1 MGYRNQ
7 PTSASGV
14 KDVSDKGPTFE
25 DRALFENEKREAE
38 RKRLADI
45 NKKREESNWRIEQEE
60 SLYSA
65 DLQAGIRTAANKTNV
80 DYTSLNDSMSNM
92 VSQLSAARIRL
103 KQSSGPYEEMDPE
116 GNVVFNTQT
125 DKSYI
130 KSATDFI
137 KNSETNFGSVAFIQ
151 EEFKKMPSGNGEGET
166 SRKFTSPYLG
176 LLNAASN
183 PASGQDV
190 SVSYDMEY
198 DNKSGHRMGIVMKGE
213 AVRRL
218 NAEMGNEGDT
228 YTIKPEEVTNLMM
241 GNNDPENFGLF
252 YQNPS
257 TVSELEKNAF
267 AKNIT
272 NENGDINSDYMI
284 EVKTEEPIVDE
295 LTGTEQ
301 MATVSQVNY
310 PVIKQ
315 NMAGAI
321 KSKLMTTLDKGMVS
335 TSVLINTYAKQDE
348 DGNYYYDTPRKDG
361 NGNIIYKADGKVDF
375 GSVNEDGDTRNRVY
389 LGDGELEFDMSSD
402 NESFGGLSEDDYKN
416 VYGLIEN
423 EFMKRSGVYDPQV
436 VKPYGEKM
444 TVERKTARNK
454 KPSTD
459 KQTEGSLK
467 RGRITGTINDFIRN
481 VELAKKENAFNPE
494 TLDKT
499 RLDNVAELISGV
511 YGGGEAS
518 YDAENKL
525 FIVKKP
531 AVYDENRNVITK
543 GEKISLEYDPSDPNA
558 SNRLRQKLESS
569 LGTTSRGNKERITI
583 GKSSSEQI
591 NRSAFENDFPDLTG
605 DDGMK
610 DEEYLA
616 KELRKKYPTLKIEEP
631 WGPNEEIKIMDPEG
645 NNGVLVSDALDNYNP
660 EAIMDIVYKQLNPT
674 ETNDT
679 ETKKTETG
687 DEKTL
692 AEQMKEAKNNQTV
705 VQEPVVQEE
714 KPVAQVVKKTTTN
727 PPKKKVETGNNQTVV
742 QEEEPVIQEEEPVAQ
757 VVKKTTTNP
766 PNTKSNKREEEQES
780 FLLNEEVTGGG
791 RKGNEVV
798 PLPKYKNSKAAA
810 NYLNSKTQVKMGSGG
825 DGRAAEYGDK
835 NKKMGLKVDIG
846 NDVWS
851 GLSDAQQLMIR
862 EQHFNL
868 PWNPKV
874 VMLMTAGY
882 IDKADRGAYH
892 TGRNGK
898 DINKVWDNVDKQE
911 LIGKLKGKD
920 QELFNEWSEIYSNSE
935 PNEIGFQ
942 KQYKRRVEN
951 IAKRYNLDLSQDM
964 LDTFKTK

>member
-14 KDVSDKGPTFE
+14 KDVSDKGPTFQ

-257 TVSELEKNAF
+257 TVSELEKKAGTNGILDP
-267 AKNIT
+267 KDGSIT
-272 NENGDINSDYMI
+272 ADYMI
-284 EVKTEEPIVDE
+284 KVDDAKRVVDE
-295 LTGTEQ
+295 LTGTQQ

-348 DGNYYYDTPRKDG
+348 DGNYYYDAPRKDEK
-361 NGNIIYKADGKVDF
+361 GNIIYKANGKVDF

-402 NESFGGLSEDDYKN
+402 NESFGGLSEDDYKD

-436 VKPYGEKM
+436 VKPYGEKLKFTDETGSM
-444 TVERKTARNK
+444 PEWKQTQNYKKNLADQFVNTVGEIDITDKREVEDTARMLSGIIGKGGSVSWDDDKQGFVFKTVKTRFNEEGKLLEESAEEAVIKYNPNDPNWRGKLTQEVYNQLGVKEVAGDFKTSKTPAYLKEIPKIQHNAEGERDDEFAAKQINDNKALSLLLDKVDGTVKGGETFDNLMITYRDPSGTMIEKEIKMGLGGLDKDEFQKELKSVFREITLAAGTETSEADNDPKNPFDLTTQGATNSKEEVKDAKISTSQEDQNIETDNERKT
-454 KPSTD
+454 
-459 KQTEGSLK
+459 
-467 RGRITGTINDFIRN
+467 
-481 VELAKKENAFNPE
+481 KES
-494 TLDKT
+494 
-499 RLDNVAELISGV
+499 I
-511 YGGGEAS
+511 
-518 YDAENKL
+518 
-525 FIVKKP
+525 I
-531 AVYDENRNVITK
+531 
-543 GEKISLEYDPSDPNA
+543 NA
-558 SNRLRQKLESS
+558 SK
-569 LGTTSRGNKERITI
+569 
-583 GKSSSEQI
+583 
-591 NRSAFENDFPDLTG
+591 
-605 DDGMK
+605 
-610 DEEYLA
+610 
-616 KELRKKYPTLKIEEP
+616 
-631 WGPNEEIKIMDPEG
+631 
-645 NNGVLVSDALDNYNP
+645 
-660 EAIMDIVYKQLNPT
+660 
-674 ETNDT
+674 
-679 ETKKTETG
+679 
-687 DEKTL
+687 
-692 AEQMKEAKNNQTV
+692 
-705 VQEPVVQEE
+705 
-714 KPVAQVVKKTTTN
+714 
-727 PPKKKVETGNNQTVV
+727 
-742 QEEEPVIQEEEPVAQ
+742 
-757 VVKKTTTNP
+757 
-766 PNTKSNKREEEQES
+766 
-780 FLLNEEVTGGG
+780 
-791 RKGNEVV
+791 
-798 PLPKYKNSKAAA
+798 
-810 NYLNSKTQVKMGSGG
+810 
-825 DGRAAEYGDK
+825 
-835 NKKMGLKVDIG
+835 
-846 NDVWS
+846 
-851 GLSDAQQLMIR
+851 
-862 EQHFNL
+862 
-868 PWNPKV
+868 
-874 VMLMTAGY
+874 
-882 IDKADRGAYH
+882 
-892 TGRNGK
+892 
-898 DINKVWDNVDKQE
+898 
-911 LIGKLKGKD
+911 LIGVPKG
-920 QELFNEWSEIYSNSE
+920 
-935 PNEIGFQ
+935 GF
-942 KQYKRRVEN
+942 
-951 IAKRYNLDLSQDM
+951 
-964 LDTFKTK
+964 

>member
-1 MGYRNQ
+1 MGYRSQ
-7 PTSASGV
+7 PTSVSGFRDISV
-14 KDVSDKGPTFE
+14 KGPSLQ
-25 DRALFENEKREAE
+25 DKAALESVKREAE

-45 NKKREESNWRIEQEE
+45 NKKREEANWRIEQEE

-125 DKSYI
+125 DKAYI

-137 KNSETNFGSVAFIQ
+137 KNSEANFGSVAFIQ

-257 TVSELEKNAF
+257 TVSELEKKAL
-267 AKNIT
+267 ASGVIGKD
-272 NENGDINSDYMI
+272 GAINPDYMI
-284 EVKTEEPIVDE
+284 KVNDAKKIVNE

-361 NGNIIYKADGKVDF
+361 NGNIIYKANGKVDF

-389 LGDGELEFDMSSD
+389 LGDGEMEFDMSSD
-402 NESFGGLSEDDYKN
+402 NESFGGLSEDDYEA

-436 VKPYGEKM
+436 VKPYGDKM

-454 KPSTD
+454 KPSTG

-531 AVYDENRNVITK
+531 AVYDEDGIVITK
-543 GEKISLEYDPSDPNA
+543 GETISLEYDPSAPNA

-569 LGTTSRGNKERITI
+569 LGTTSRGDEERVTI
-583 GKSSSEQI
+583 GKSSPQEVKTEREKEERNKR
-591 NRSAFENDFPDLTG
+591 NRFKSAFPNLRVGDEPD
-605 DDGMK
+605 DDME
-610 DEEYLA
+610 DEGELA
-616 KELRKKYPTLKIEEP
+616 SILEKKYPTLEIEEP
-631 WGPNEEIKIMDPEG
+631 WDTSAESIKIGD
-645 NNGVLVSDALDNYNP
+645 VLVSDALGNYNP
-660 EAIMDIVYKQLNPT
+660 EAIMDIVYEQLNK
-674 ETNDT
+674 T
-679 ETKKTETG
+679 ETKDTEETVEATG
-687 DEKTL
+687 
-692 AEQMKEAKNNQTV
+692 AMEQFN
-705 VQEPVVQEE
+705 P
-714 KPVAQVVKKTTTN
+714 P

-742 QEEEPVIQEEEPVAQ
+742 QEPAIQEPVVQEPVVQEKEPIAQ
-757 VVKKTTTNP
+757 VVKNTTTNP
-766 PNTKSNKREEEQES
+766 PNTKSNKGEEEQES

-798 PLPKYKNSKAAA
+798 PLPQYENSKAAY

-825 DGRAAEYGDK
+825 DGRAAEYGDR

>member
-7 PTSASGV
+7 PTSVSGV
-14 KDVSDKGPTFE
+14 KDVSDKGPTFQE
-25 DRALFENEKREAE
+25 KAALNEAKREAE
-38 RKRLADI
+38 RKRLSEI
-45 NKKREESNWRIEQEE
+45 NRKREESNWRIEQEE

-218 NAEMGNEGDT
+218 NAEMGNDGDT

-257 TVSELEKNAF
+257 TVSELEKKAG
-267 AKNIT
+267 T
-272 NENGDINSDYMI
+272 NGILDDGAINSDYMI
-284 EVKTEEPIVDE
+284 EVDDAKKIVNE

-348 DGNYYYDTPRKDG
+348 DGKYYYDAPRKDEK
-361 NGNIIYKADGKVDF
+361 GNIIYKANGKVDF
-375 GSVNEDGDTRNRVY
+375 GGVNEVEYVNLSEIEGWGDGGDISNPVVNANIKDGVSKMFSDNKGLTVTGATRSEELQKKLTEGGVGAEKNSRHLTGYGLDLRANAESEALLKKLKSNDGEYMKELGIKKAFFHGDGSNKHLHIGFKRGDSEGDTRNRVY

-402 NESFGGLSEDDYKN
+402 NESFGGLSEDDYNN

-436 VKPYGEKM
+436 VKPYGDKM
-444 TVERKTARNK
+444 TVERKVARTATG
-454 KPSTD
+454 KP
-459 KQTEGSLK
+459 TESAL
-467 RGRITGTINDFIRN
+467 RRQRITGTIDDFIRN
-481 VELAKKENAFNPE
+481 VELAKEDNAFNPE
-494 TLDKT
+494 TLDKV

-511 YGGGEAS
+511 YGGGKAE
-518 YDAENKL
+518 YDTKNKL
-525 FIVKKP
+525 FIVDKP

-543 GEKISLEYDPSDPNA
+543 GEKISLEYNPSDPNA
-558 SNRLRQKLESS
+558 LNRLRQKLETS
-569 LGTTSRGNKERITI
+569 LSTTTEETQKGVTI
-583 GKSSSEQI
+583 EKTSPEQK
-591 NRSAFENDFPDLTG
+591 RSDFESTFPDLRVG
-605 DDGMK
+605 DGSEGDMK
-610 DEEYLA
+610 NEEDLA

-631 WGPNEEIKIMDPEG
+631 WGVDESIKI
-645 NNGVLVSDALDNYNP
+645 NNVLVSDALDNYNP
-660 EAIMDIVYKQLNPT
+660 EAIMDIVYEQLN
-674 ETNDT
+674 
-679 ETKKTETG
+679 KTET
-687 DEKTL
+687 ENTK
-692 AEQMKEAKNNQTV
+692 KEA
-705 VQEPVVQEE
+705 
-714 KPVAQVVKKTTTN
+714 
-727 PPKKKVETGNNQTVV
+727 
-742 QEEEPVIQEEEPVAQ
+742 
-757 VVKKTTTNP
+757 
-766 PNTKSNKREEEQES
+766 
-780 FLLNEEVTGGG
+780 
-791 RKGNEVV
+791 
-798 PLPKYKNSKAAA
+798 
-810 NYLNSKTQVKMGSGG
+810 
-825 DGRAAEYGDK
+825 
-835 NKKMGLKVDIG
+835 
-846 NDVWS
+846 
-851 GLSDAQQLMIR
+851 
-862 EQHFNL
+862 
-868 PWNPKV
+868 PKV
-874 VMLMTAGY
+874 LEGAKEIT
-882 IDKADRGAYH
+882 ID
-892 TGRNGK
+892 
-898 DINKVWDNVDKQE
+898 DI
-911 LIGKLKGKD
+911 
-920 QELFNEWSEIYSNSE
+920 
-935 PNEIGFQ
+935 
-942 KQYKRRVEN
+942 
-951 IAKRYNLDLSQDM
+951 
-964 LDTFKTK
+964 

>member
-14 KDVSDKGPTFE
+14 KDVSDKGPTFQ

-125 DKSYI
+125 DKAYI

-137 KNSETNFGSVAFIQ
+137 KNSETNFGSVAYIQ

-257 TVSELEKNAF
+257 TVSELEKKAATNGILDP
-267 AKNIT
+267 KDGSIT
-272 NENGDINSDYMI
+272 ADYMI
-284 EVKTEEPIVDE
+284 KVDDAKRVVDE

-361 NGNIIYKADGKVDF
+361 NGNIIYKANGKVDF

-402 NESFGGLSEDDYKN
+402 NESFGGLSEGDYKD

-436 VKPYGEKM
+436 VKPYGEKLKFTDETGSM
-444 TVERKTARNK
+444 PEWKQTQNYKKNLADQFVNTVGEIDITDEREAEDTARMLSGIIGK
-454 KPSTD
+454 GGSVSWD
-459 KQTEGSLK
+459 KVEQGFVFRKVKAKYGSDGKLVDDKTNIAEEAVIKYNPNDPNWRGKLTQEVYNQLGVKDVAEGFKTSKTPAYLK
-467 RGRITGTINDFIRN
+467 EIPKIQHNAEGDRDDEFAAKQINDN
-481 VELAKKENAFNPE
+481 KALSLL
-494 TLDKT
+494 LDKVDGT
-499 RLDNVAELISGV
+499 VK
-511 YGGGEAS
+511 GGETF
-518 YDAENKL
+518 DNL
-525 FIVKKP
+525 M
-531 AVYDENRNVITK
+531 IT
-543 GEKISLEYDPSDPNA
+543 YRDPS
-558 SNRLRQKLESS
+558 
-569 LGTTSRGNKERITI
+569 GTMIEKEI
-583 GKSSSEQI
+583 
-591 NRSAFENDFPDLTG
+591 
-605 DDGMK
+605 
-610 DEEYLA
+610 
-616 KELRKKYPTLKIEEP
+616 
-631 WGPNEEIKIMDPEG
+631 
-645 NNGVLVSDALDNYNP
+645 
-660 EAIMDIVYKQLNPT
+660 
-674 ETNDT
+674 
-679 ETKKTETG
+679 
-687 DEKTL
+687 
-692 AEQMKEAKNNQTV
+692 
-705 VQEPVVQEE
+705 
-714 KPVAQVVKKTTTN
+714 
-727 PPKKKVETGNNQTVV
+727 
-742 QEEEPVIQEEEPVAQ
+742 
-757 VVKKTTTNP
+757 
-766 PNTKSNKREEEQES
+766 
-780 FLLNEEVTGGG
+780 
-791 RKGNEVV
+791 
-798 PLPKYKNSKAAA
+798 
-810 NYLNSKTQVKMGSGG
+810 
-825 DGRAAEYGDK
+825 
-835 NKKMGLKVDIG
+835 KMGLGGLDKDEFQKELKSVFKEITLAAGTETSEAD
-846 NDVWS
+846 NDPFNPFE
-851 GLSDAQQLMIR
+851 LSAQGATNSKEEVKDAKISTSQEDQNTETDNERKRKESI
-862 EQHFNL
+862 
-868 PWNPKV
+868 
-874 VMLMTAGY
+874 
-882 IDKADRGAYH
+882 
-892 TGRNGK
+892 
-898 DINKVWDNVDKQE
+898 INASK
-911 LIGKLKGKD
+911 LIGVPEG
-920 QELFNEWSEIYSNSE
+920 
-935 PNEIGFQ
+935 GF
-942 KQYKRRVEN
+942 
-951 IAKRYNLDLSQDM
+951 
-964 LDTFKTK
+964 

>member
-38 RKRLADI
+38 RKRLAEI

-103 KQSSGPYEEMDPE
+103 KQSSGPYEELDPE

-137 KNSETNFGSVAFIQ
+137 KNSETNFGSVAYIQ

-252 YQNPS
+252 YKNPS
-257 TVSELEKNAF
+257 TVSELEKKAATNGILDP
-267 AKNIT
+267 KDGSIT
-272 NENGDINSDYMI
+272 ADYMI
-284 EVKTEEPIVDE
+284 KVDDAKRIVDE

-361 NGNIIYKADGKVDF
+361 NGNIIYKANGKVDF

-402 NESFGGLSEDDYKN
+402 NESFGGLSEGDYKD

-436 VKPYGEKM
+436 VKPYGEKLKFTDETGSMPEWKQTQNYKKNLADQFIETVGEIDITDEREAEDTARMLSGIIGKGGSVSWDKVEQGFVFRTVKTRFDKETGELLEESAEEAVIKYNPNDPNWRGKLTQEVYNQLGVKEVAGDFKTSKTPAYLKEIPKIQINYSTYGDDDEKAVKQINDNKALSLLLDKVEGTVKQRDGVKDGVVITYRDPSGTMIEKDIVTGNM
-444 TVERKTARNK
+444 TDDEFQKELKSVFKEITLAAGTDTSEADNDPPNPFDLTTQGATNTKEEEGAKISTSQEDQNTETDNERK
-454 KPSTD
+454 
-459 KQTEGSLK
+459 LK
-467 RGRITGTINDFIRN
+467 
-481 VELAKKENAFNPE
+481 
-494 TLDKT
+494 
-499 RLDNVAELISGV
+499 
-511 YGGGEAS
+511 EA
-518 YDAENKL
+518 
-525 FIVKKP
+525 I
-531 AVYDENRNVITK
+531 I
-543 GEKISLEYDPSDPNA
+543 NA
-558 SNRLRQKLESS
+558 SKL
-569 LGTTSRGNKERITI
+569 I
-583 GKSSSEQI
+583 GV
-591 NRSAFENDFPDLTG
+591 
-605 DDGMK
+605 
-610 DEEYLA
+610 
-616 KELRKKYPTLKIEEP
+616 
-631 WGPNEEIKIMDPEG
+631 PEG
-645 NNGVLVSDALDNYNP
+645 
-660 EAIMDIVYKQLNPT
+660 
-674 ETNDT
+674 
-679 ETKKTETG
+679 
-687 DEKTL
+687 
-692 AEQMKEAKNNQTV
+692 
-705 VQEPVVQEE
+705 
-714 KPVAQVVKKTTTN
+714 
-727 PPKKKVETGNNQTVV
+727 
-742 QEEEPVIQEEEPVAQ
+742 
-757 VVKKTTTNP
+757 
-766 PNTKSNKREEEQES
+766 
-780 FLLNEEVTGGG
+780 
-791 RKGNEVV
+791 
-798 PLPKYKNSKAAA
+798 
-810 NYLNSKTQVKMGSGG
+810 
-825 DGRAAEYGDK
+825 
-835 NKKMGLKVDIG
+835 
-846 NDVWS
+846 
-851 GLSDAQQLMIR
+851 
-862 EQHFNL
+862 
-868 PWNPKV
+868 
-874 VMLMTAGY
+874 
-882 IDKADRGAYH
+882 
-892 TGRNGK
+892 
-898 DINKVWDNVDKQE
+898 
-911 LIGKLKGKD
+911 
-920 QELFNEWSEIYSNSE
+920 
-935 PNEIGFQ
+935 GF
-942 KQYKRRVEN
+942 
-951 IAKRYNLDLSQDM
+951 
-964 LDTFKTK
+964 

>member
-14 KDVSDKGPTFE
+14 KDVSDKGPTFQ
-25 DRALFENEKREAE
+25 DRALLENEKREAE
-38 RKRLADI
+38 RKRLAEI

-125 DKSYI
+125 DKAYI

-137 KNSETNFGSVAFIQ
+137 KNSETNFGSVAYIQ

-361 NGNIIYKADGKVDF
+361 NGNIIYKANGKVDF

-402 NESFGGLSEDDYKN
+402 NESFGGLSEGDYKD

-436 VKPYGEKM
+436 VKPYGEKLKFTDETGSM
-444 TVERKTARNK
+444 PEWKQTQNYKKNLADQFVETVGEIDITDEREAEDTARMLSGIVGK
-454 KPSTD
+454 GGSVSWD
-459 KQTEGSLK
+459 KVKQGFVFNNVKTRFDKETGKLLEESAEEAVIKYNPNDPNWRGKLTQEVYNQLGVKDVAGDFKTSKTPAYLKEIPKIQHNAEGERDDEFAAK
-467 RGRITGTINDFIRN
+467 QINDN
-481 VELAKKENAFNPE
+481 KALSLL
-494 TLDKT
+494 LDKVDGT
-499 RLDNVAELISGV
+499 VKCGESFDNLM
-511 YGGGEAS
+511 
-518 YDAENKL
+518 
-525 FIVKKP
+525 
-531 AVYDENRNVITK
+531 ITYK
-543 GEKISLEYDPSDPNA
+543 DPS
-558 SNRLRQKLESS
+558 
-569 LGTTSRGNKERITI
+569 GTMIEKEI
-583 GKSSSEQI
+583 
-591 NRSAFENDFPDLTG
+591 
-605 DDGMK
+605 
-610 DEEYLA
+610 
-616 KELRKKYPTLKIEEP
+616 
-631 WGPNEEIKIMDPEG
+631 
-645 NNGVLVSDALDNYNP
+645 
-660 EAIMDIVYKQLNPT
+660 
-674 ETNDT
+674 
-679 ETKKTETG
+679 
-687 DEKTL
+687 
-692 AEQMKEAKNNQTV
+692 
-705 VQEPVVQEE
+705 
-714 KPVAQVVKKTTTN
+714 
-727 PPKKKVETGNNQTVV
+727 
-742 QEEEPVIQEEEPVAQ
+742 
-757 VVKKTTTNP
+757 
-766 PNTKSNKREEEQES
+766 
-780 FLLNEEVTGGG
+780 
-791 RKGNEVV
+791 
-798 PLPKYKNSKAAA
+798 
-810 NYLNSKTQVKMGSGG
+810 
-825 DGRAAEYGDK
+825 
-835 NKKMGLKVDIG
+835 KMGLGGLDKDEFQKELKSVFKEITLAAGTETSEAD
-846 NDVWS
+846 NDPPNPFDLTTQGATNTKEEVK
-851 GLSDAQQLMIR
+851 DAKISTSQEDQNIETDNER
-862 EQHFNL
+862 KRKES
-868 PWNPKV
+868 
-874 VMLMTAGY
+874 
-882 IDKADRGAYH
+882 I
-892 TGRNGK
+892 
-898 DINKVWDNVDKQE
+898 INASK
-911 LIGKLKGKD
+911 LIGVPEG
-920 QELFNEWSEIYSNSE
+920 
-935 PNEIGFQ
+935 GF
-942 KQYKRRVEN
+942 
-951 IAKRYNLDLSQDM
+951 
-964 LDTFKTK
+964 

>member
-14 KDVSDKGPTFE
+14 KDVSDKGPTFQ
-25 DRALFENEKREAE
+25 DRALLENEKREAE
-38 RKRLADI
+38 RKRLAEI

-125 DKSYI
+125 DKAYI

-137 KNSETNFGSVAFIQ
+137 KNSETNFGSVAYIQ

-257 TVSELEKNAF
+257 TVSELEKKAATNGILDP
-267 AKNIT
+267 KDGRIT
-272 NENGDINSDYMI
+272 SDYMI

-361 NGNIIYKADGKVDF
+361 NGNIIYKANGKVDF

-402 NESFGGLSEDDYKN
+402 NESFGGLSEGDYKD

-436 VKPYGEKM
+436 VKPYGEKLKFTDETGSM
-444 TVERKTARNK
+444 PEWKQTQNYKKNLADQFVETVGEIDITDEREAEDTARMLSGIIGK
-454 KPSTD
+454 GGSVSWDKD
-459 KQTEGSLK
+459 KQGFVFNNVKTRFDKETGKLLEESAEEAVIKYNPNDPNWRGKLTQEVYNQLGVKDVAGDFKTSKTPAYLKEIPKIQHNAEGERDDEFAAK
-467 RGRITGTINDFIRN
+467 QINDN
-481 VELAKKENAFNPE
+481 KALSLL
-494 TLDKT
+494 LDKVDGT
-499 RLDNVAELISGV
+499 VK
-511 YGGGEAS
+511 GGES
-518 YDAENKL
+518 FDNL
-525 FIVKKP
+525 M
-531 AVYDENRNVITK
+531 ITYK
-543 GEKISLEYDPSDPNA
+543 DPS
-558 SNRLRQKLESS
+558 
-569 LGTTSRGNKERITI
+569 GTMIEKEI
-583 GKSSSEQI
+583 
-591 NRSAFENDFPDLTG
+591 
-605 DDGMK
+605 
-610 DEEYLA
+610 
-616 KELRKKYPTLKIEEP
+616 
-631 WGPNEEIKIMDPEG
+631 
-645 NNGVLVSDALDNYNP
+645 
-660 EAIMDIVYKQLNPT
+660 
-674 ETNDT
+674 
-679 ETKKTETG
+679 
-687 DEKTL
+687 
-692 AEQMKEAKNNQTV
+692 
-705 VQEPVVQEE
+705 
-714 KPVAQVVKKTTTN
+714 
-727 PPKKKVETGNNQTVV
+727 
-742 QEEEPVIQEEEPVAQ
+742 
-757 VVKKTTTNP
+757 
-766 PNTKSNKREEEQES
+766 
-780 FLLNEEVTGGG
+780 
-791 RKGNEVV
+791 
-798 PLPKYKNSKAAA
+798 
-810 NYLNSKTQVKMGSGG
+810 
-825 DGRAAEYGDK
+825 
-835 NKKMGLKVDIG
+835 KMGLGGLDKDEFQKELKSVFKEITLAAGTETSEAD
-846 NDVWS
+846 NDPPNPFDLTTQGATNTKEEVK
-851 GLSDAQQLMIR
+851 DAKISTSQEDQNIETDNER
-862 EQHFNL
+862 KRKEA
-868 PWNPKV
+868 V
-874 VMLMTAGY
+874 
-882 IDKADRGAYH
+882 
-892 TGRNGK
+892 
-898 DINKVWDNVDKQE
+898 INASK
-911 LIGKLKGKD
+911 LIGVPEG
-920 QELFNEWSEIYSNSE
+920 
-935 PNEIGFQ
+935 GF
-942 KQYKRRVEN
+942 
-951 IAKRYNLDLSQDM
+951 
-964 LDTFKTK
+964 

>member
-38 RKRLADI
+38 RKRLAEI

-103 KQSSGPYEEMDPE
+103 KQSSGPYEELDPE

-137 KNSETNFGSVAFIQ
+137 KNSETNFGSVAYIQ

-252 YQNPS
+252 YKNPS
-257 TVSELEKNAF
+257 TVSELEKKAATNGILDP
-267 AKNIT
+267 KDGSIT
-272 NENGDINSDYMI
+272 ADYMI
-284 EVKTEEPIVDE
+284 KVDDAKRIVDE

-361 NGNIIYKADGKVDF
+361 NGNIIYKANGKVDF

-402 NESFGGLSEDDYKN
+402 NESFGGLSKDDYEA

-436 VKPYGEKM
+436 VKPYGEKLKFTDETGSMPEWKQTQNYKKNLADQFIETVGEIDITDEREAEDTARMLSGIIGKGGSVSWDKVEQGFVFRTVKTRFDKETGELLEESAEEAVIKYNPNDPNWRGKLTQEVYNQLGVKEVAGDFKTSKTPAYLKEIPKIQINYSTYGDDDEKAVKQINDNKALSLLLDKVEGTVKQRDGVKDGVVITYRDPSGTMIEKDIVTGNM
-444 TVERKTARNK
+444 TDDEFQKELKSVFKEITLAAGTDTSEADNDPPNPFDLTTQGATNTKEEEGAKISTSQEDQNTETDNERK
-454 KPSTD
+454 
-459 KQTEGSLK
+459 LK
-467 RGRITGTINDFIRN
+467 
-481 VELAKKENAFNPE
+481 
-494 TLDKT
+494 
-499 RLDNVAELISGV
+499 
-511 YGGGEAS
+511 EA
-518 YDAENKL
+518 
-525 FIVKKP
+525 I
-531 AVYDENRNVITK
+531 I
-543 GEKISLEYDPSDPNA
+543 NA
-558 SNRLRQKLESS
+558 SKL
-569 LGTTSRGNKERITI
+569 I
-583 GKSSSEQI
+583 GV
-591 NRSAFENDFPDLTG
+591 
-605 DDGMK
+605 
-610 DEEYLA
+610 
-616 KELRKKYPTLKIEEP
+616 
-631 WGPNEEIKIMDPEG
+631 PEG
-645 NNGVLVSDALDNYNP
+645 
-660 EAIMDIVYKQLNPT
+660 
-674 ETNDT
+674 
-679 ETKKTETG
+679 
-687 DEKTL
+687 
-692 AEQMKEAKNNQTV
+692 
-705 VQEPVVQEE
+705 
-714 KPVAQVVKKTTTN
+714 
-727 PPKKKVETGNNQTVV
+727 
-742 QEEEPVIQEEEPVAQ
+742 
-757 VVKKTTTNP
+757 
-766 PNTKSNKREEEQES
+766 
-780 FLLNEEVTGGG
+780 
-791 RKGNEVV
+791 
-798 PLPKYKNSKAAA
+798 
-810 NYLNSKTQVKMGSGG
+810 
-825 DGRAAEYGDK
+825 
-835 NKKMGLKVDIG
+835 
-846 NDVWS
+846 
-851 GLSDAQQLMIR
+851 
-862 EQHFNL
+862 
-868 PWNPKV
+868 
-874 VMLMTAGY
+874 
-882 IDKADRGAYH
+882 
-892 TGRNGK
+892 
-898 DINKVWDNVDKQE
+898 
-911 LIGKLKGKD
+911 
-920 QELFNEWSEIYSNSE
+920 
-935 PNEIGFQ
+935 GF
-942 KQYKRRVEN
+942 
-951 IAKRYNLDLSQDM
+951 
-964 LDTFKTK
+964 

>member
-38 RKRLADI
+38 RKRLAEI

-125 DKSYI
+125 DKAYI

-252 YQNPS
+252 YKNPS
-257 TVSELEKNAF
+257 TVSELEKKAATNGILDP
-267 AKNIT
+267 KDGSIT
-272 NENGDINSDYMI
+272 ADYMI
-284 EVKTEEPIVDE
+284 KVDDAKRIVDE

-361 NGNIIYKADGKVDF
+361 NGNIIYKANGKVDF

-402 NESFGGLSEDDYKN
+402 NESFGGLSEGDYKD

-436 VKPYGEKM
+436 VKPYGEKLKFTDETGSMPEWKQTQNYKKNLADQFIETVGEIDITDEREAEDTARMLSGIIGKGGSVSWDKVEQGFVFRTVKTRFDKETGELLEESAEEAVIKYNPNDPNWRGKLTQEVYNQLGVKEVAGDFKTSKTPAYLKEIPKIQINYSTYGDDDEKAVKQINDNKALSLLLDKVEGTVKQRDGVKDGVVITYRDPSGTMIEKDIVTGNM
-444 TVERKTARNK
+444 TDDEFQKELKSVFKEITLAAGTDTSEADNDPPNPFDLTTQGATNTKEEEGAKISTSQEDQNTETDNERK
-454 KPSTD
+454 
-459 KQTEGSLK
+459 LK
-467 RGRITGTINDFIRN
+467 
-481 VELAKKENAFNPE
+481 
-494 TLDKT
+494 
-499 RLDNVAELISGV
+499 
-511 YGGGEAS
+511 EA
-518 YDAENKL
+518 
-525 FIVKKP
+525 I
-531 AVYDENRNVITK
+531 I
-543 GEKISLEYDPSDPNA
+543 NA
-558 SNRLRQKLESS
+558 SKL
-569 LGTTSRGNKERITI
+569 I
-583 GKSSSEQI
+583 GV
-591 NRSAFENDFPDLTG
+591 
-605 DDGMK
+605 
-610 DEEYLA
+610 
-616 KELRKKYPTLKIEEP
+616 
-631 WGPNEEIKIMDPEG
+631 PEG
-645 NNGVLVSDALDNYNP
+645 
-660 EAIMDIVYKQLNPT
+660 
-674 ETNDT
+674 
-679 ETKKTETG
+679 
-687 DEKTL
+687 
-692 AEQMKEAKNNQTV
+692 
-705 VQEPVVQEE
+705 
-714 KPVAQVVKKTTTN
+714 
-727 PPKKKVETGNNQTVV
+727 
-742 QEEEPVIQEEEPVAQ
+742 
-757 VVKKTTTNP
+757 
-766 PNTKSNKREEEQES
+766 
-780 FLLNEEVTGGG
+780 
-791 RKGNEVV
+791 
-798 PLPKYKNSKAAA
+798 
-810 NYLNSKTQVKMGSGG
+810 
-825 DGRAAEYGDK
+825 
-835 NKKMGLKVDIG
+835 
-846 NDVWS
+846 
-851 GLSDAQQLMIR
+851 
-862 EQHFNL
+862 
-868 PWNPKV
+868 
-874 VMLMTAGY
+874 
-882 IDKADRGAYH
+882 
-892 TGRNGK
+892 
-898 DINKVWDNVDKQE
+898 
-911 LIGKLKGKD
+911 
-920 QELFNEWSEIYSNSE
+920 
-935 PNEIGFQ
+935 GF
-942 KQYKRRVEN
+942 
-951 IAKRYNLDLSQDM
+951 
-964 LDTFKTK
+964 

>member
-14 KDVSDKGPTFE
+14 KDVSDKGPTFQ

-137 KNSETNFGSVAFIQ
+137 KNSETNFGSVAYIQ
-151 EEFKKMPSGNGEGET
+151 EAFKKMPSGNGEGET

-257 TVSELEKNAF
+257 TVSELEKKA
-267 AKNIT
+267 AT
-272 NENGDINSDYMI
+272 NGILDDGAINSDYMI
-284 EVKTEEPIVDE
+284 KVDDAKRIVDE

-348 DGNYYYDTPRKDG
+348 DGNYYYDEPRKDG
-361 NGNIIYKADGKVDF
+361 NGNIIYKANGKVDF

-402 NESFGGLSEDDYKN
+402 NESFGGLSEDDYNN

-436 VKPYGEKM
+436 VKPYGEKLKFTDETGSMPEWKQTQNYKKNLADQFVNTVGEIDITDEREAKDTARMLSGIIGEGGSVSWDKEKQGFVFRTVQTKFDKDGKILEKDENTAEEAVIKYNPNDPNWRGKLTQEVYNQLGVKDVAGDFKTSKTPAYLKEIPKIQIDYSTYGDDDEKAVKQINDNKALSLLLDKVEGTVKQRDGVKDGVVITYRDPSGTMIEKDIVTGASM
-444 TVERKTARNK
+444 TDDEFQKELKSVFKEITLAAGTDTSEADDDFINPFDLTTQGATNTKKEVKDAKISTSQEDQNTETDNERK
-454 KPSTD
+454 
-459 KQTEGSLK
+459 LK
-467 RGRITGTINDFIRN
+467 
-481 VELAKKENAFNPE
+481 
-494 TLDKT
+494 
-499 RLDNVAELISGV
+499 
-511 YGGGEAS
+511 EA
-518 YDAENKL
+518 
-525 FIVKKP
+525 I
-531 AVYDENRNVITK
+531 I
-543 GEKISLEYDPSDPNA
+543 NA
-558 SNRLRQKLESS
+558 S
-569 LGTTSRGNKERITI
+569 
-583 GKSSSEQI
+583 
-591 NRSAFENDFPDLTG
+591 
-605 DDGMK
+605 
-610 DEEYLA
+610 
-616 KELRKKYPTLKIEEP
+616 
-631 WGPNEEIKIMDPEG
+631 
-645 NNGVLVSDALDNYNP
+645 
-660 EAIMDIVYKQLNPT
+660 
-674 ETNDT
+674 
-679 ETKKTETG
+679 
-687 DEKTL
+687 
-692 AEQMKEAKNNQTV
+692 
-705 VQEPVVQEE
+705 
-714 KPVAQVVKKTTTN
+714 
-727 PPKKKVETGNNQTVV
+727 
-742 QEEEPVIQEEEPVAQ
+742 
-757 VVKKTTTNP
+757 
-766 PNTKSNKREEEQES
+766 
-780 FLLNEEVTGGG
+780 
-791 RKGNEVV
+791 
-798 PLPKYKNSKAAA
+798 
-810 NYLNSKTQVKMGSGG
+810 
-825 DGRAAEYGDK
+825 
-835 NKKMGLKVDIG
+835 
-846 NDVWS
+846 
-851 GLSDAQQLMIR
+851 
-862 EQHFNL
+862 
-868 PWNPKV
+868 
-874 VMLMTAGY
+874 
-882 IDKADRGAYH
+882 
-892 TGRNGK
+892 
-898 DINKVWDNVDKQE
+898 
-911 LIGKLKGKD
+911 KLKGVP
-920 QELFNEWSEIYSNSE
+920 EG
-935 PNEIGFQ
+935 GF
-942 KQYKRRVEN
+942 
-951 IAKRYNLDLSQDM
+951 
-964 LDTFKTK
+964 

>member
-25 DRALFENEKREAE
+25 DRALLENEKREAE

-137 KNSETNFGSVAFIQ
+137 KNSETNFGSVAYIQ

-257 TVSELEKNAF
+257 TVSELQKNAF

-284 EVKTEEPIVDE
+284 KVNDAKKIVNK
-295 LTGTEQ
+295 LTDTEQ

-348 DGNYYYDTPRKDG
+348 DGNYYYDAPRKDEK
-361 NGNIIYKADGKVDF
+361 GNIIYKENGEVDF
-375 GSVNEDGDTRNRVY
+375 GIVNEDGDTRNRVY

-402 NESFGGLSEDDYKN
+402 NESFGGLSEDDYNN

-423 EFMKRSGVYDPQV
+423 EFMKMSGVYDPQV
-436 VKPYGEKM
+436 VKPYGDKM
-444 TVERKTARNK
+444 TVERKSARTATG
-454 KPSTD
+454 KP
-459 KQTEGSLK
+459 TEGSLK
-467 RGRITGTINDFIRN
+467 RGRITGTIDDFIRN

-511 YGGGEAS
+511 YGGGQAS

-525 FIVKKP
+525 FIVNKP
-531 AVYDENRNVITK
+531 AVYDEDGDVITK
-543 GEKISLEYDPSDPNA
+543 GETISLEYDPSAPNA

-569 LGTTSRGNKERITI
+569 LGTTSRENEERITI
-583 GKSSSEQI
+583 EKSSPQEVEI
-591 NRSAFENDFPDLTG
+591 EREREKRSKRKKFENDFPDILNA
-605 DDGMK
+605 DDGTIL
-610 DEEYLA
+610 DEENLA
-616 KELRKKYPTLKIEEP
+616 KKLRKEYPTLKIDEP
-631 WGPNEEIKIMDPEG
+631 WGPDEEIKIMDSEG

-660 EAIMDIVYKQLNPT
+660 KAIMDIVYEQLNKT

-679 ETKKTETG
+679 EETVEATGAMEQFNPPPKKKVETG
-687 DEKTL
+687 
-692 AEQMKEAKNNQTV
+692 NNQTV

-714 KPVAQVVKKTTTN
+714 KPVAQEK
-727 PPKKKVETGNNQTVV
+727 
-742 QEEEPVIQEEEPVAQ
+742 EPIAQEPVAQ

-766 PNTKSNKREEEQES
+766 PNTESNKREEEQES

-791 RKGNEVV
+791 RNGNKVV
-798 PLPKYKNSKAAA
+798 PLPQYKNSKAAD

-951 IAKRYNLDLSQDM
+951 IAKRYNLDLSQDI

>member
-14 KDVSDKGPTFE
+14 KDVSDKGPTFQ

-125 DKSYI
+125 DKAYI

-137 KNSETNFGSVAFIQ
+137 KNSETNFGSVAYIQ

-257 TVSELEKNAF
+257 TVSELEKKAATNGILDP
-267 AKNIT
+267 KDGRIT
-272 NENGDINSDYMI
+272 SDYMI

-361 NGNIIYKADGKVDF
+361 NGNIIYKANGKVDF

-402 NESFGGLSEDDYKN
+402 NESFGGLSEGDYKD

-436 VKPYGEKM
+436 VKPYGEKLKFTDETGSM
-444 TVERKTARNK
+444 PEWKQTQNYKKNLADQFVETVGEIDITDEREAEDTARMLSGIIGK
-454 KPSTD
+454 GGSVSWDKD
-459 KQTEGSLK
+459 KQGFVFNNVKTRFDKETGKLLEESAEEAVIKYNPNDPNWRGKLTQEVYNQLGVKDVAGDFKTSKTPAYLKEIPKIQHNAEGERDDEFAAK
-467 RGRITGTINDFIRN
+467 QINDN
-481 VELAKKENAFNPE
+481 KALSLL
-494 TLDKT
+494 LDKVDGT
-499 RLDNVAELISGV
+499 VK
-511 YGGGEAS
+511 GGES
-518 YDAENKL
+518 FDNL
-525 FIVKKP
+525 M
-531 AVYDENRNVITK
+531 ITYK
-543 GEKISLEYDPSDPNA
+543 DPS
-558 SNRLRQKLESS
+558 
-569 LGTTSRGNKERITI
+569 GTMIEKEI
-583 GKSSSEQI
+583 
-591 NRSAFENDFPDLTG
+591 
-605 DDGMK
+605 
-610 DEEYLA
+610 
-616 KELRKKYPTLKIEEP
+616 
-631 WGPNEEIKIMDPEG
+631 
-645 NNGVLVSDALDNYNP
+645 
-660 EAIMDIVYKQLNPT
+660 
-674 ETNDT
+674 
-679 ETKKTETG
+679 
-687 DEKTL
+687 
-692 AEQMKEAKNNQTV
+692 
-705 VQEPVVQEE
+705 
-714 KPVAQVVKKTTTN
+714 
-727 PPKKKVETGNNQTVV
+727 
-742 QEEEPVIQEEEPVAQ
+742 
-757 VVKKTTTNP
+757 
-766 PNTKSNKREEEQES
+766 
-780 FLLNEEVTGGG
+780 
-791 RKGNEVV
+791 
-798 PLPKYKNSKAAA
+798 
-810 NYLNSKTQVKMGSGG
+810 
-825 DGRAAEYGDK
+825 
-835 NKKMGLKVDIG
+835 KMGLGGLDKDEFQKELKSVFKEITLAAGTETSEAD
-846 NDVWS
+846 NDPPNPFDLTTQGATNTKEEVK
-851 GLSDAQQLMIR
+851 DAKISTSQEDQNIETDNER
-862 EQHFNL
+862 KRKEA
-868 PWNPKV
+868 V
-874 VMLMTAGY
+874 
-882 IDKADRGAYH
+882 
-892 TGRNGK
+892 
-898 DINKVWDNVDKQE
+898 INASK
-911 LIGKLKGKD
+911 LIGVPEG
-920 QELFNEWSEIYSNSE
+920 
-935 PNEIGFQ
+935 GF
-942 KQYKRRVEN
+942 
-951 IAKRYNLDLSQDM
+951 
-964 LDTFKTK
+964 